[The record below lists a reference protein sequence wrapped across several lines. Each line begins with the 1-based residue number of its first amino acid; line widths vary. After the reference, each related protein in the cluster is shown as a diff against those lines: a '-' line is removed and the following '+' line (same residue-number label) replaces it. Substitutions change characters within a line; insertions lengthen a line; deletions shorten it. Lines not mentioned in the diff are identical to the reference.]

1 MRYRRQ
7 GIEIIMDILEISLNG
22 AKKTHIMHKANLN
35 FSMLRR
41 YLQQLLSKGLLE
53 KIDNP
58 YEDDYYKTTD
68 EGREVLKIYK
78 ALRARIG

>member
-68 EGREVLKIYK
+68 KGREVLKIYK